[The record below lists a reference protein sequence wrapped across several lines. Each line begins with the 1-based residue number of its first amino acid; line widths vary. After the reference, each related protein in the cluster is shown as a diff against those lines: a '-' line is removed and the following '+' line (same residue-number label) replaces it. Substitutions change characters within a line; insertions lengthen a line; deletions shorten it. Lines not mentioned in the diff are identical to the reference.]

1 MKILISGASGLVGA
15 ELTAVLAA
23 AGHQIVPLT
32 RKQNQR
38 DSVYWDPAKGDI
50 EKEKLNGLDAVIH
63 LAGENIASRWTEEK
77 KQRIRDSRVNGTKML
92 SETLAQTEQPPR
104 TLLCASAIGYYGN
117 RGDEVLTENS
127 KPSDSFLA
135 KVCEEWEAATAAA
148 LNRGIRIC
156 NMRIGVVLSAKGG
169 ALAKMLTPFRLGVG
183 GKVGR
188 GVQYMS
194 WIAMDDVLGAFDHA
208 LQTPALIGP
217 VNVVSPNPVTNYEFT
232 KALGRVLWRP
242 TIFPL
247 PGFMAHLMF
256 GEMADELLL
265 ASTRVQPVRL
275 QESGY
280 IFRYPNLE
288 AALRHILGKDVPG
301 HAA

>member
-1 MKILISGASGLVGA
+1 MKILISGASGLIGSQLSA
-15 ELTAVLAA
+15 FLAA

-32 RKQNQR
+32 RKQNQPE
-38 DSVYWDPAKGDI
+38 SVYWDPAKGDI
-50 EKEKLNGLDAVIH
+50 EKDKLHGLDAVIH

-77 KQRIRDSRVNGTKML
+77 KQRIRESRVNGTKML
-92 SETLAQTEQPPR
+92 SDSLAGMAQPPR

-127 KPSDSFLA
+127 KPGNSFLA
-135 KVCEEWEAATAAA
+135 KVCEDWETATATA
-148 LNRGIRIC
+148 LNKGIRVC
-156 NMRIGVVLSAKGG
+156 NMRIGVVLSTKGG
-169 ALAKMLTPFRLGVG
+169 ALAKMLTPFRLGFG

-188 GVQYMS
+188 GIQYMS
-194 WIAMDDVLGAFDHA
+194 WIAMDDLAGAFDHA
-208 LQTPALIGP
+208 LQKPALIGP

-247 PGFMAHLMF
+247 PSFMAHLMF

-275 QESGY
+275 QETGY
-280 IFRYPNLE
+280 SFRFANLDT
-288 AALRHILGKDVPG
+288 ALRHVLGKDQPG
-301 HAA
+301 TAA